1 MQLNLHEAHFDGVGS
16 LIEVSFTALLH
27 YYFGTLITGR
37 LMEIQLVSVKR
48 SLSPPPSPPP
58 LPFTSLPPPTPL
70 ATAAPPSRGSWSA
83 LNLKEFLG
91 IKMVSENQQT
101 VNSLSRFWV
110 SEQIKCSNGPR
121 YCKFIRGN

>member
-27 YYFGTLITGR
+27 HYFGTFITGR
-37 LMEIQLVSVKR
+37 LMEIQLVSGKR
-48 SLSPPPSPPP
+48 SLSPP
-58 LPFTSLPPPTPL
+58 TPL
-70 ATAAPPSRGSWSA
+70 ATTPPPGRGSWSA

-101 VNSLSRFWV
+101 VNSLSRVWV